1 MTQRLPVPELFI
13 NEDVSKPENRT
24 NLALFGV
31 LLVPGVRAWLLER
44 LALPADSIVY
54 PPQNVAGGRPD
65 FVVVGPDDTVVG
77 WIEVELG
84 GEDQGQLV
92 QYRARHAEPVR
103 SIVGPKSAGGDLSLE
118 EIADVLSG
126 PRFQGLDRQQT
137 TNVGVFIALVGAMAG
152 RPASFAYAD
161 PTEEV
166 RGRRLVRAL
175 RDGLGSMLQYGTPPV
190 TPGTA
195 QVSTITQKGWTLK
208 VYSKAASGG
217 NVTLFGTR
225 PQAERKSACRRGLA
239 CSAASRPHR
248 IVSSS
253 TQRSAKTSALT
264 SLRSAK
270 RRVWPWRR
278 RRSSLR
284 STAWWRVFATW
295 PRSTAAGR
303 CRSRPPD
310 RAQWPVHRAVES
322 VHSVRQE
329 KRRGAGAGSASGG
342 SRGGPPDGCPS
353 RASRPSAVPAAR
365 SRARRRTRRSARGS
379 PWPAARRAGDG
390 SPPGSPA
397 RGSRPPSGP
406 GAGAAAPAPPGG
418 RPTPRRALPPA
429 GARTRRTGPTRP
441 RGPPAGP
448 APRAGR

>member
-103 SIVGPKSAGGDLSLE
+103 SIVGPTSAGGDLSLE

-208 VYSKAASGG
+208 VSSKAASGG
-217 NVTLFGTR
+217 NVTLFLD
-225 PQAERKSACRRGLA
+225 Q
-239 CSAASRPHR
+239 
-248 IVSSS
+248 
-253 TQRSAKTSALT
+253 
-264 SLRSAK
+264 
-270 RRVWPWRR
+270 
-278 RRSSLR
+278 
-284 STAWWRVFATW
+284 
-295 PRSTAAGR
+295 AAGR
-303 CRSRPPD
+303 EDVRVPSRTCLLRCLPTAPD
-310 RAQWPVHRAVES
+310 RVERYAALCKDLGIDIAPLGEAQSLAVAETK
-322 VHSVRQE
+322 VLAEIDRLVACVRDL
-329 KRRGAGAGSASGG
+329 ATVYSGG
-342 SRGGPPDGCPS
+342 TLSQ
-353 RASRPSAVPAAR
+353 
-365 SRARRRTRRSARGS
+365 
-379 PWPAARRAGDG
+379 
-390 SPPGSPA
+390 
-397 RGSRPPSGP
+397 
-406 GAGAAAPAPPGG
+406 
-418 RPTPRRALPPA
+418 
-429 GARTRRTGPTRP
+429 
-441 RGPPAGP
+441 
-448 APRAGR
+448 